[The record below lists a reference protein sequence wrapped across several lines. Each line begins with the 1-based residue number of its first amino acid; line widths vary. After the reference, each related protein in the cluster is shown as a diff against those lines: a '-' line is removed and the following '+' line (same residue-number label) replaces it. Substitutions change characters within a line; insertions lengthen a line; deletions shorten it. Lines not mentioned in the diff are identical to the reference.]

1 MNYII
6 TRTNQPN
13 ELYHHGVKGMK
24 WGKRKAQSE
33 YHQSLS
39 RAKSTYKSNK
49 KKIDA
54 GYTKAAEMFD
64 KKTNG
69 GRVRN
74 KTAEQAFDKAADKWA
89 ADRKSAKADYKNTKA
104 SIKKQAVKSYE
115 KQFNKAEKA
124 SNVADKK
131 WNQVNEQ
138 YHNLGKTK
146 VTRMINAARNK
157 TDAAKSYNREYDKAS
172 NMSDS
177 ADKLWSDAKKLY
189 EQTGRNR
196 VERIF
201 NNVKYG
207 S

>member
-6 TRTNQPN
+6 TRTNPD
-13 ELYHHGVKGMK
+13 ELYHYGVPGMK
-24 WGKRKAQSE
+24 WGKRKVQSE

-49 KKIDA
+49 KKIDTE
-54 GYTKAAEMFD
+54 YTKAGEIYE

-69 GRVRN
+69 GRVRD
-74 KTAEQAFDKAADKWA
+74 KTAEQAFNKATDKWA
-89 ADRKSAKADYKNTKA
+89 ADRKRLKQDYKNTKA

-138 YHNLGKTK
+138 YRNIGKTK